1 MSILGRSPRNLLTLV
16 LVAGLS
22 AAPTPATAAPDDG
35 ARRSGPARI
44 NLPNGFQP
52 EGIAIGRRPFAYLG
66 SLADGDIYRANL
78 RTGGGRVIHQ
88 GVAGSQAVGLKLG
101 PKGRLWVAGGAGGSA
116 KVVSIRTGRT
126 LATYDLA
133 GATTGPIFINDVV
146 LRRGAAWFTD
156 SRRAVLYKVSPL
168 KGRPADARIRRVPLT
183 GPWNQTENE
192 FNANGISTTPNGRA
206 LLVVDSFAGKLF
218 RVNPR
223 TGRVAV
229 VRLGG
234 FALTGGDGMLRRG
247 RTLYVAANQYQD
259 YKVVVLRLGRD
270 GRSGRVVRTLRR
282 PNFDFPT
289 TIARFRSALYL
300 PNARFA
306 TAPTPTTTYW
316 ITRVRP

>member
-1 MSILGRSPRNLLTLV
+1 MSPLGRSTRNLLTLV
-16 LVAGLS
+16 LVAGLTIT
-22 AAPTPATAAPDDG
+22 APTPATAAPGDG
-35 ARRSGPARI
+35 ARGWPHRI
-44 NLPNGFQP
+44 NLPDGFRP

-116 KVVSIRTGRT
+116 KVVSTRTGLT

-146 LRRGAAWFTD
+146 LYKGAAWFTD
-156 SRRAVLYKVSPL
+156 SRRAVLYKVSSI
-168 KGRPADARIRRVPLT
+168 KGRPANARIRRVPLT

-192 FNANGISTTPNGRA
+192 FNANGITTTPNGRA

-234 FALTGGDGMLRRG
+234 YSLANGDGLLRRG
-247 RTLYVAANQYQD
+247 RTLYVAQNALN
-259 YKVVVLRLGRD
+259 KVAVLRIGGD
-270 GRSGRVVRTLRR
+270 GRFGHFVRALRR
-282 PNFDFPT
+282 PGFDFPT

-300 PNARFA
+300 PNARFS
-306 TAPTPTTTYW
+306 TPPTPTTRYW
-316 ITRVRP
+316 INRVRP